1 MKKSTSLSWMKDDI
15 TYCMAKDCAHTEC
28 DRHFSKINWNTPK
41 HKNFGASVSDFSQL
55 CIDYKKG
62 EQ

>member
-1 MKKSTSLSWMKDDI
+1 MKDDI

-28 DRHFSKINWNTPK
+28 DRHFSKIDWNTPK